1 VSRVALATCAALP
14 GGPDDETSLAPA
26 LAARGVQAAWR
37 VWDDPGFDW
46 AAEDLV
52 LIRSTWDYVHRR
64 EAFVAWARRVG
75 GALLNP
81 PELVAWSTDK
91 ASI

>member
-14 GGPDDETSLAPA
+14 GGPDDETSLVPA
-26 LAARGVQAAWR
+26 LAARGLEAEWR
-37 VWDDPGFDW
+37 VWDDPGVDW
-46 AAEDLV
+46 GAADLV
-52 LIRSTWDYVHRR
+52 LIRSTWDYVDRR
-64 EAFVAWARRVG
+64 EQFVAWADRVG
-75 GALLNP
+75 TALHNP

>member
-1 VSRVALATCAALP
+1 M
-14 GGPDDETSLAPA
+14 
-26 LAARGVQAAWR
+26 R

-52 LIRSTWDYVHRR
+52 LIRSTWDYVDRR
-64 EAFVAWARRVG
+64 EQFVAWADRVG
-75 GALLNP
+75 TALHNP

-91 ASI
+91 ASIYLPRIKSG